1 MKSKQTVTRISL
13 SLTPEL
19 LQRFDEFF
27 TKSGFSDRSK
37 AVQAALRN
45 FISDQE
51 PSSGPNEKVTAV
63 IMVVYDHE
71 TRGIDSTLT
80 DIEHHDAEKIASS
93 LHVHLGPSHCLKIVV
108 LKGRFNEIAAFE
120 RSLRNLK
127 GVMQLKSMLVKTEMD
142 EHRTS

>member
-1 MKSKQTVTRISL
+1 MKSKETVTRISL
-13 SLTPEL
+13 SLSPQL
-19 LQRFDEFF
+19 LQQFDDISAN
-27 TKSGFSDRSK
+27 SGFSDRSK

-45 FISDQE
+45 FITDQTT
-51 PSSGPNEKVTAV
+51 SNRPNEKVTAV

-80 DIEHHDAEKIASS
+80 DIEHHHAERIASS

-108 LKGRFNEIAAFE
+108 LKGRFNEITAFE
-120 RSLRNLK
+120 KSLRNLK

-142 EHRTS
+142 EHTT